1 MDSLILKGP
10 NSFQNYNS
18 RKVTPS
24 FAHRRLIYKLQQ
36 GILKFNDI
44 CMSWSSLK
52 LTLRQI
58 LLNPENRSFENVSI
72 VTFN

>member
-52 LTLRQI
+52 LSL
-58 LLNPENRSFENVSI
+58 
-72 VTFN
+72 